1 MTSPNSTS
9 EEISSKG
16 PLKILVAEDTW
27 DAQILIK
34 MFLKKTPFELDFV
47 ANGQLAIKA
56 FKKKDYHLVL
66 MDVTMPIM
74 DGITAIQEIRKWENE
89 ENRPTRP
96 IIALTARSMP
106 DEIQDLIEKG
116 FTAYFPKPYEKNRLL
131 DVILK
136 FALPYEK

>member
-1 MTSPNSTS
+1 MTPPHPTS

-16 PLKILVAEDTW
+16 PIKVLVAEDTR

-34 MFLKKTPFELDFV
+34 MFLKKTPFELDF
-47 ANGQLAIKA
+47 ADNGKLAVQA

-74 DGITAIQEIRKWENE
+74 DGITAIQEIRKWESE
-89 ENRPTRP
+89 ENKSARP

-106 DEIQDLIEKG
+106 DEIQTLIEKG
-116 FTAYFPKPYEKNRLL
+116 FTAYFAKPYEKSRLL
-131 DVILK
+131 DVILE